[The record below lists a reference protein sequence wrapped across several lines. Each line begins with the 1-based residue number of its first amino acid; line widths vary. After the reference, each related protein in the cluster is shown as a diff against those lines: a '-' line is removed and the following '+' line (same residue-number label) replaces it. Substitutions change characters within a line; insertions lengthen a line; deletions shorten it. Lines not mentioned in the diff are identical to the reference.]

1 MGKESEERKAN
12 MNYRQTCGWTTT
24 IRKQMSLYTFRVD
37 SLNDHTVLS
46 VFRSYIC
53 IHKESATTLFFFFFL
68 YPLQAVFSVTERL
81 SGRRQTAKVIII
93 CGHAAPHLTDGDN
106 LSQHFSIKK
115 ENTNKQKGKRK
126 HTLFALTQRRT
137 HKLEKRK

>member
-1 MGKESEERKAN
+1 
-12 MNYRQTCGWTTT
+12 
-24 IRKQMSLYTFRVD
+24 MSPYTFRVD
-37 SLNDHTVLS
+37 SLNDRTALS

-53 IHKESATTLFFFFFL
+53 IHKESATTLFF
-68 YPLQAVFSVTERL
+68 YPLQAVLSVTERL

-137 HKLEKRK
+137 HKLEKTEMTLRT